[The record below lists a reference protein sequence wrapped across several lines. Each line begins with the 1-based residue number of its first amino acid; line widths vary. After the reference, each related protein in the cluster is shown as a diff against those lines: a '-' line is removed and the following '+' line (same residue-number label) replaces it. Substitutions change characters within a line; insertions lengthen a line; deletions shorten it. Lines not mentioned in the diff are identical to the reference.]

1 MKTKVLLAN
10 PRGFCAGVDRAI
22 DIVNQALKKFGP
34 PIYVRHEVVHNKTVV
49 NELKSLGA
57 IFVEEIEEVPAGE
70 TVIYSAH
77 GVSKVVQKDSK
88 EKHLEIYDATC
99 PLVSKVHAEVI
110 KYSKLGYECILIGH
124 QNHPEVEG
132 TMGQFDDSF
141 GGSIHLVESVED
153 VSELQI
159 GDPTNLV
166 YVTQTTLSIDDTQ
179 TIMDSLKTRFPEI
192 HGPKTNDICYATQN
206 RQDSVKQL
214 TLECD
219 LVLVIGSVNSSN
231 SNRLKEIST
240 RSGVPSY
247 LLDSA
252 DDLDVKW
259 LSNKKNIGL
268 TAGAS
273 APEILVQSIINKLKA
288 YGAINV
294 INAAGVEESITFKIP
309 KELVTKN

>member
-1 MKTKVLLAN
+1 MNIILAN

-22 DIVNQALKKFGP
+22 EITNKALDIFGAP
-34 PIYVRHEVVHNKTVV
+34 VYVKHEIVHNKYVV
-49 NELKSLGA
+49 DELKDKGV
-57 IFVEEIEEVPAGE
+57 IFIEDVKTIPEHSIL
-70 TVIYSAH
+70 IYSAH
-77 GVSKVVQKDSK
+77 GVSEKIIKESK
-88 EKHLEIYDATC
+88 ERKLKIFNATC
-99 PLVSKVHAEVI
+99 PLVTKVHMEVTRL
-110 KYSKLGYECILIGH
+110 SKKNINTILIGH
-124 QNHPEVEG
+124 KGHPEVEG
-132 TMGQFDDSF
+132 TLGRYISDLDSKIILIENEIDVEKLSFD
-141 GGSIHLVESVED
+141 INKEVA
-153 VSELQI
+153 
-159 GDPTNLV
+159 
-166 YVTQTTLSIDDTQ
+166 YVTQTTLSIDDTAN
-179 TIMDSLKTRFPEI
+179 IIKAIKDKYKKVIEPSR
-192 HGPKTNDICYATQN
+192 GDICYATTN
-206 RQDSVKQL
+206 RQNAVKDL
-214 TLECD
+214 TLKCD
-219 LVLVIGSVNSSN
+219 VIFVVGSENSSN

-294 INAAGVEESITFKIP
+294 INATGVEESITFKIP

>member
-1 MKTKVLLAN
+1 MNIILAN

-22 DIVNQALKKFGP
+22 EITNKALDIFGAP
-34 PIYVRHEVVHNKTVV
+34 VYVKHEIVHNKYVV
-49 NELKSLGA
+49 DELKEKGV
-57 IFVEEIEEVPAGE
+57 IFIEDVKKIPEHSIL
-70 TVIYSAH
+70 IYSAH
-77 GVSKVVQKDSK
+77 GVSEKIIKESK
-88 EKHLEIYDATC
+88 ERKLKIFNATC
-99 PLVSKVHAEVI
+99 PLVTKVHMEVARLSQKNI
-110 KYSKLGYECILIGH
+110 NTILIGH
-124 QNHPEVEG
+124 KGHPEVEG
-132 TMGQFDDSF
+132 TLGRYISDLDSKIILIENEIDVEKLSFD
-141 GGSIHLVESVED
+141 INKEVA
-153 VSELQI
+153 
-159 GDPTNLV
+159 
-166 YVTQTTLSIDDTQ
+166 YVTQTTLSIDDTANV
-179 TIMDSLKTRFPEI
+179 IKAIKDKYKKVIEPSR
-192 HGPKTNDICYATQN
+192 GDICYATTN
-206 RQDSVKQL
+206 RQNAVKDL
-214 TLECD
+214 TLKCD
-219 LVLVIGSVNSSN
+219 VIFVVGSENSSN

-294 INAAGVEESITFKIP
+294 INATGVEESITFKIP

>member
-1 MKTKVLLAN
+1 MNIILAN

-22 DIVNQALKKFGP
+22 EITNKALDIFGAP
-34 PIYVRHEVVHNKTVV
+34 VYVKHEIVHNKYVV
-49 NELKSLGA
+49 DELKEKGV
-57 IFVEEIEEVPAGE
+57 IFIEDVKKIPEHSIL
-70 TVIYSAH
+70 IYSAH
-77 GVSKVVQKDSK
+77 GVSEKIIKESK
-88 EKHLEIYDATC
+88 ERKLKIFNATC
-99 PLVSKVHAEVI
+99 PLVTKVHMEVARL
-110 KYSKLGYECILIGH
+110 SKKNINTILIGH
-124 QNHPEVEG
+124 KGHPEVEG
-132 TMGQFDDSF
+132 TLGRYISDLDSKIILIENEIDVEKLSFD
-141 GGSIHLVESVED
+141 INKEVA
-153 VSELQI
+153 
-159 GDPTNLV
+159 
-166 YVTQTTLSIDDTQ
+166 YVTQTTLSIDDTAN
-179 TIMDSLKTRFPEI
+179 IIKAIKDKYKKVIEPSR
-192 HGPKTNDICYATQN
+192 GDICYATTN
-206 RQDSVKQL
+206 RQNAVKDL
-214 TLECD
+214 TLKCD
-219 LVLVIGSVNSSN
+219 VIFVVGSENSSN

>member
-1 MKTKVLLAN
+1 MNIILAN

-22 DIVNQALKKFGP
+22 EITNKALDIFGAP
-34 PIYVRHEVVHNKTVV
+34 VYVKHEIVHNKYVV
-49 NELKSLGA
+49 DELKDKGV
-57 IFVEEIEEVPAGE
+57 IFIEDVKTIPEHSIL
-70 TVIYSAH
+70 IYSAH
-77 GVSKVVQKDSK
+77 GVSEKIIKESK
-88 EKHLEIYDATC
+88 ERKLKIFNATC
-99 PLVSKVHAEVI
+99 PLVTKVHMEVARL
-110 KYSKLGYECILIGH
+110 SKKNINTILIGH
-124 QNHPEVEG
+124 KGHPEVEG
-132 TMGQFDDSF
+132 TLGRYISDLDSK
-141 GGSIHLVESVED
+141 IILIENEIDVEKLSFNINKEVA
-153 VSELQI
+153 
-159 GDPTNLV
+159 
-166 YVTQTTLSIDDTQ
+166 YVTQTTLSIDDTAN
-179 TIMDSLKTRFPEI
+179 IIKAIKDKYKKVIEPSR
-192 HGPKTNDICYATQN
+192 GDICYATTN
-206 RQDSVKQL
+206 RQNAVKDL
-214 TLECD
+214 TLKCD
-219 LVLVIGSVNSSN
+219 VIFVVGSENSSN

>member
-1 MKTKVLLAN
+1 MNIILAN

-22 DIVNQALKKFGP
+22 EITNKALDIFGAP
-34 PIYVRHEVVHNKTVV
+34 VYVKHEIVHNKYVV
-49 NELKSLGA
+49 DELKDKGV
-57 IFVEEIEEVPAGE
+57 IFIEDVKTIPEHSIL
-70 TVIYSAH
+70 IYSAH
-77 GVSKVVQKDSK
+77 GVSEKIIKESK
-88 EKHLEIYDATC
+88 ERKLKIFNATC
-99 PLVSKVHAEVI
+99 PLVTKVHMEVARL
-110 KYSKLGYECILIGH
+110 SKKNINTILIGH
-124 QNHPEVEG
+124 KGHPEVEG
-132 TMGQFDDSF
+132 TLGRYISDLDSKIILIENEIDVEKLSFD
-141 GGSIHLVESVED
+141 INKEVA
-153 VSELQI
+153 
-159 GDPTNLV
+159 
-166 YVTQTTLSIDDTQ
+166 YVTQTTLSIDDTAN
-179 TIMDSLKTRFPEI
+179 IIKAIKDKYKKVIEPSR
-192 HGPKTNDICYATQN
+192 GDICYATTN
-206 RQDSVKQL
+206 RQNAVKDL
-214 TLECD
+214 TLKCD
-219 LVLVIGSVNSSN
+219 VIFVVGSENSSN

>member
-1 MKTKVLLAN
+1 MNIILAN

-22 DIVNQALKKFGP
+22 EITNKALDIFGAP
-34 PIYVRHEVVHNKTVV
+34 VYVKHEIVHNKYVV
-49 NELKSLGA
+49 DELKDKGV
-57 IFVEEIEEVPAGE
+57 IFIEDVKTIPEHSIL
-70 TVIYSAH
+70 IYSAH
-77 GVSKVVQKDSK
+77 GVSEKIIKESK
-88 EKHLEIYDATC
+88 KRKLKIFNATC
-99 PLVSKVHAEVI
+99 PLVTKVHMEVARL
-110 KYSKLGYECILIGH
+110 SKKNINTILIGH
-124 QNHPEVEG
+124 KGHPEVEG
-132 TMGQFDDSF
+132 TLGRYISDLDSKIILIENEIDVEKLSFD
-141 GGSIHLVESVED
+141 INKEVA
-153 VSELQI
+153 
-159 GDPTNLV
+159 
-166 YVTQTTLSIDDTQ
+166 YVTQTTLSIDDTAN
-179 TIMDSLKTRFPEI
+179 IIKAIKDKYKKVIEPSR
-192 HGPKTNDICYATQN
+192 GDICYATTN
-206 RQDSVKQL
+206 RQNAVKDL
-214 TLECD
+214 TLKCD
-219 LVLVIGSVNSSN
+219 VIFVVGSENSSN